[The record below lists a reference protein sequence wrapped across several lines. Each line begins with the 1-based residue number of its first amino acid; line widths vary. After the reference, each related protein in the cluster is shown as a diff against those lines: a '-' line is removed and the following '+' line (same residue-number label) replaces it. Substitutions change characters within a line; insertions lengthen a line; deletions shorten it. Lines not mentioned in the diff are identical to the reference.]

1 MQIGAEDTRLLLVA
15 GDLIVSGETLTE
27 STKIKC
33 AKTENKFGSQLSSA
47 RPQDT

>member
-1 MQIGAEDTRLLLVA
+1 MQMGAEDTRLLLVA
-15 GDLIVSGETLTE
+15 GDLIVYAETLTE

-33 AKTENKFGSQLSSA
+33 TKTENKFGTQLSSA